1 MRNFLLTLFLA
12 LFISACAVKDFQRF
26 DKNDHK
32 GSEVKEVP
40 ESVYKQERVFEW
52 KIQQGDRVEITA
64 FNQSSNSGGQL
75 SELLN
80 SGGQRVYTQRIGDE
94 GMLIGADGMVNL
106 PLIGNIKIS
115 GLTEKQA
122 SEKLIEE
129 YKQYLRNPYVAVKI
143 LNQRLFV
150 LGEVRKPG
158 VVLVTNGTM
167 SLFEALASSGDI
179 SDYADRTAIR
189 VIRGDMRQ
197 PEVRTIDMTDFA
209 SMTASSLILRPN
221 DVVYVAS
228 RDDRASMIGFDE
240 ELPWARFLA
249 TLLQPF
255 STAAVVYG
263 VTK

>member
-1 MRNFLLTLFLA
+1 MKKLALVLVFALFL
-12 LFISACAVKDFQRF
+12 SGCAVKDFQRF
-26 DKNDHK
+26 DKNAQK
-32 GSEVKEVP
+32 SAEVKEIP
-40 ESVYKQERVFEW
+40 EGVYQQEKVFEW

-80 SGGQRVYTQRIGDE
+80 SGGQRVYTQRVGDE

-106 PLIGNIKIS
+106 PLIGNIKIV
-115 GLTEKQA
+115 GMTEKQA
-122 SEKLIEE
+122 SEKLIEG
-129 YKQYLRNPYVAVKI
+129 YKTYLRSPYVAVKI

-150 LGEVRKPG
+150 LGEVNKPG

-179 SDYADRTAIR
+179 TDFADRKSIR
-189 VIRGDMRQ
+189 VIRGDMRH
-197 PEVRTIDMTDFA
+197 PEVRSIDMTDFA
-209 SMTASSLILRPN
+209 SITASSLILRPN

-228 RDDRASMIGFDE
+228 REERASMVGFDE
-240 ELPWARFLA
+240 ELPWARFIA
-249 TLLQPF
+249 TILQPF